1 MSFWNGNKWVAHA
14 PPPDAAPAAK
24 PENRAKRLAA
34 AALEAS
40 LITALTFGLIA
51 GSAFAARGGPGGGG
65 GGGKHGGGGTTG
77 GSGTISL
84 ASPLVMDKNGNG
96 TPNWGDFVR
105 FNVSTTSTTQP
116 YVNLYCYQNG
126 VQVAGG
132 SEGYFAGALDDGNFG
147 LYAPSWMSG
156 AADCTAKLVN
166 PSGSVLGST
175 SFHVD
180 A

>member
-1 MSFWNGNKWVAHA
+1 MQWNGKEWVAEA
-14 PPPDAAPAAK
+14 PPTKK
-24 PENRAKRLAA
+24 PKSGVRRIGAR
-34 AALEAS
+34 ALEAT
-40 LITALTFGLIA
+40 LVTALAFGLIA
-51 GSAFAARGGPGGGG
+51 GATFAARGGGSGGGG
-65 GGGKHGGGGTTG
+65 GRHGGGGSTTG

-84 ASPLVMDKNGNG
+84 HSPLVLDRNGNG
-96 TPNWGDFVR
+96 TPNWGDAVR
-105 FNVSTTSTTQP
+105 FDVSTGSTTQP

-126 VQVAGG
+126 TLVAGG
-132 SEGYFAGALDDGNFG
+132 SEGYFPGALDDGNFG

>member
-1 MSFWNGNKWVAHA
+1 MSFWNGRRWEAA
-14 PPPDAAPAAK
+14 GPPTADAK
-24 PENRAKRLAA
+24 PAKESRAKRIAA
-34 AALEAS
+34 AALEGA

-51 GSAFAARGGPGGGG
+51 SSAFAGKPTSGGAG
-65 GGGKHGGGGTTG
+65 GGGKHGGGTTG

-84 ASPLVMDKNGNG
+84 VNPPVVDANGNG
-96 TPNWGDFVR
+96 TANFRDVVR
-105 FNVSTTSTTQP
+105 FNVSTGSTTQP

-126 VQVAGG
+126 SFVAGG
-132 SEGYFAGALDDGNFG
+132 SEGYFPGALDDGNFG
-147 LYAPSWMSG
+147 LYGGSWAGG

-166 PSGSVLGST
+166 GSGSVLGST

>member
-1 MSFWNGNKWVAHA
+1 MSFWNGHQWEGVDAH
-14 PPPDAAPAAK
+14 PAAATSAK
-24 PENRAKRLAA
+24 PESRTKRLAA
-34 AALEAS
+34 AALEGA

-51 GSAFAARGGPGGGG
+51 STAFAARGGGT

-84 ASPLVMDKNGNG
+84 HSPLVLDRNGNG
-96 TPNWGDFVR
+96 TPNWGDAVR
-105 FNVSTTSTTQP
+105 FDVSTGSTTQP

-126 VQVAGG
+126 TLVAGG
-132 SEGYFAGALDDGNFG
+132 SEGYFPGALDDGNFG